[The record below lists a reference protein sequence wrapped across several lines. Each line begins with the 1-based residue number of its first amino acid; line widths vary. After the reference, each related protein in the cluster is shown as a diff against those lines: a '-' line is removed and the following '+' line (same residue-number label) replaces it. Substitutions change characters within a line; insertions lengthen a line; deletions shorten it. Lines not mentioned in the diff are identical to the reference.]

1 MQLSSTNSFAEPTLI
16 LRFDRV
22 HAEFWMADQETCEL
36 LETLSREKP
45 TYTDNEAS
53 NANAGTSDADDTAE
67 VRIYVKKIAEGL
79 ALLQTEGDLAHVW
92 IAAEA
97 ELLHLLQEDANQAVK
112 ACIEKMISVHAMKD
126 SIPELLERFESK

>member
-1 MQLSSTNSFAEPTLI
+1 MELSSHHFAEPTLI
-16 LRFDRV
+16 LRFDRM
-22 HAEFWMADQETCEL
+22 HAEFWMADQETCEM

-67 VRIYVKKIAEGL
+67 VRQYVKRIADGL
-79 ALLQTEGDLAHVW
+79 ALLQSEGDLAHVW
-92 IAAEA
+92 LAAEA

-112 ACIEKMISVHAMKD
+112 ACFDKMISVNVMKD
-126 SIPELLERFESK
+126 SVPELLERFALK